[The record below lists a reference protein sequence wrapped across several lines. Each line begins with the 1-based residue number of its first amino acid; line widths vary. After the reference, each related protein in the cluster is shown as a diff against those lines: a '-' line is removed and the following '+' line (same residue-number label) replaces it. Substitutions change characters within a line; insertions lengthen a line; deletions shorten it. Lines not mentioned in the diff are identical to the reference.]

1 MIKPK
6 KIKGAIGPK
15 EALSQLMTLVSLAAQ
30 RGDEVALKLMDEVQ
44 TILTTDWDDIPQE
57 MKEQMAYVTAKM
69 LTEKVKY
76 DQEEEG

>member
-1 MIKPK
+1 MVNSKR
-6 KIKGAIGPK
+6 IGRPIGSK
-15 EALSQLMTLVSLAAQ
+15 EALNQLMTLVSLAAQ
-30 RGDEVALKLMDEVQ
+30 KGDEIALKLMDEVQ

>member
-1 MIKPK
+1 MVKPK
-6 KIKGAIGPK
+6 KINGSIGPK

-30 RGDEVALKLMDEVQ
+30 KGDEIALKLMDEVQ